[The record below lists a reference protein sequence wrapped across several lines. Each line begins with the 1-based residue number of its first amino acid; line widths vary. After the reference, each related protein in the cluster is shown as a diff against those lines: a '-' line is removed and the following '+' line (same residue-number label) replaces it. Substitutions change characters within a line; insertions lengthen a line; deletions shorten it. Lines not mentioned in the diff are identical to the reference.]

1 MKRRDE
7 IPATDGQGDS
17 KQEKRGMAMKKGMGW
32 KIILPTILILAAFNS
47 AQAQGGAARRIHFQR
62 GHSSAT
68 VNSTVTCGQTITY
81 LVGAK
86 SGQKMSVHLSG
97 KGAAFRLST
106 PSGGN
111 LEGGKAVNNATED
124 LDESGDYRI
133 VVECWKQRSSAFS
146 MEVVV
151 Q

>member
-1 MKRRDE
+1 
-7 IPATDGQGDS
+7 
-17 KQEKRGMAMKKGMGW
+17 MKKA
-32 KIILPTILILAAFNS
+32 IIYKVMLPAILMLLAFNS
-47 AQAQGGAARRIHFQR
+47 AQAQGGATRRINFQR
-62 GHSSAT
+62 GHSSAN

-86 SGQKMSVHLSG
+86 SGQKMSIHLSG
-97 KGAAFRLST
+97 KGAAFRLGT

-146 MEVVV
+146 LEVVV